1 MQPNRSQ
8 VHIDVGLS
16 NVSIKYRNADWAAE
30 KLAPAML
37 VGKDSNKYWVYGQE
51 NFDLSND
58 VRAPGTRGVSID
70 WTAAPYPYLVEEHS
84 QLHPIPDE
92 VRDDAD
98 EPLNME
104 IDTTEFLTERIGRR
118 LEFDVAAIATAT
130 ASYAN
135 SAAVPNVSDLSAT
148 GNSKWSD
155 YAASDPLIDVQN
167 MKAIIHNASGSDA
180 NVLILGH
187 KVFLALK
194 QHPKI
199 KDMIKYG
206 GTPGAPAKVTLQ
218 ALAELFEVDEVVDA
232 KALYNTAK
240 EGATRTLSYIWGS
253 NAVLAVRPPAMGLKV
268 LTFMSIFRRKGWRKT
283 ETWRQDPERSDFIRV
298 SDKYQPLA
306 ISNVAGGLFQNC
318 I

>member
-1 MQPNRSQ
+1 MAAPTRSE

-30 KLAPAML
+30 KLAPPLL

-51 NFDLSND
+51 NFDLADD

-70 WTAAPYPYLVEEHS
+70 WTAAPFPYLVVEHA
-84 QLHPIPDE
+84 QTHPIPDE

-104 IDTTEFLTERIGRR
+104 IDSTEFLTERIGRR
-118 LEFDVAAIATAT
+118 LEFDTATIATSA

-135 SAAVPNVSDLSAT
+135 SSAVPNVVNLANSA
-148 GNSKWSD
+148 KWSD
-155 YAASDPLIDVQN
+155 YAGSDPLVDVAN
-167 MKAIIHNASGSDA
+167 MKTIVHNASGSDP
-180 NVLILGH
+180 NVLVLGH
-187 KVFLALK
+187 KVFIALK
-194 QHPKI
+194 NHPKI
-199 KDMIKYG
+199 KEMLKYG
-206 GTPGAPAKVTLQ
+206 GTPGAPAKVTAQ
-218 ALAELFEVDEVVDA
+218 GLAELFEVDEVVDA

-240 EGATRTLSYIWGS
+240 EGATRSLSYIWGS
-253 NAVLAVRPPAMGLKV
+253 NAVLAVRPPAMGIKV

-283 ETWRQDPERSDFIRV
+283 ERWRQDPERSDFIRV
-298 SDKYQPLA
+298 SDKYQALS
-306 ISNVAGGLFQNC
+306 ISNVAAGLFQNA

>member
-1 MQPNRSQ
+1 MQPTRSQ

-30 KLAPAML
+30 KLAPPLL

-51 NFDLSND
+51 NFDLSD
-58 VRAPGTRGVSID
+58 DIRAAGTRGVSID
-70 WTAAPYPYLVEEHS
+70 WTAAPFPYLVVEHS

-104 IDTTEFLTERIGRR
+104 IDTTEYLTERIGRR
-118 LEFDVAAIATAT
+118 LEFDVAAIATSS

-135 SAAVPNVSDLSAT
+135 SALVPNVVDLSA
-148 GNSKWSD
+148 SAKWSD
-155 YAASDPLIDVQN
+155 YMASDPLKDVEN
-167 MKAIIHNASGSDA
+167 MKAVIHAASGGDA

-187 KVFLALK
+187 KVYTTLRN
-194 QHPKI
+194 HPKI
-199 KDMIKYG
+199 KEMIKYTQLG
-206 GTPGAPAKVTLQ
+206 QVTLDL
-218 ALAELFEVDEVVDA
+218 LAELFDVDEVVDA
-232 KALYNTAK
+232 KALYNAAP
-240 EGATRTLSYIWGS
+240 EGETRDLRYIWGT
-253 NAVLAVRPPAMGLKV
+253 NAVLAVRPPAMGIKV

-298 SDKYQPLA
+298 SDKYQPLP